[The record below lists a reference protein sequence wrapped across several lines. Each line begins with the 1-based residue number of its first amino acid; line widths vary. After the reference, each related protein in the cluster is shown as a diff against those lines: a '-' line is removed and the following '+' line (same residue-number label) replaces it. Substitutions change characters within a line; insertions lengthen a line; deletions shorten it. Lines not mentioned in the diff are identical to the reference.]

1 MKLNSRIFCALI
13 VALSATGIID
23 MSSAAD
29 PGVPPPKE
37 PVLRRLA
44 SPASWTITFQYPD
57 DTKQSKK
64 GSSKAPSAPQA
75 APHLQLD
82 RLEAVT
88 VTKAGKVWR
97 EQSLWSSGNKTETW
111 IFHDMR
117 AGTSPGSH
125 AIAAIAFSSDE
136 PEALDYRRIDFE
148 GLEWVAMEHY
158 KGVKDYAGKPA
169 YVFQL
174 DSDSAPAP
182 TGSASSGSAAPDPA
196 IKKANARIGQLG
208 MNKVAILSA
217 ETQLPLY
224 SRDGVVERTYAYNQP
239 PASPLVPPESFLK
252 VFQKLET
259 EAKELHRSPSEP

>member
-1 MKLNSRIFCALI
+1 MYSRILFAVFAVLPAMGLN
-13 VALSATGIID
+13 VA
-23 MSSAAD
+23 SSAED
-29 PGVPPPKE
+29 PTVPPPKE

-44 SPASWTITFQYPD
+44 SPASWTVTFQYPD
-57 DTKQSKK
+57 DIRQSKK

-75 APHLQLD
+75 DPHLQLD

-111 IFHDMR
+111 IYHDMR

-125 AIAAIAFSSDE
+125 AIAAITFSSDE
-136 PEALDYRRIDFE
+136 PEALDYRKSDFE

-182 TGSASSGSAAPDPA
+182 TGAASSGSAAPDPA
-196 IKKANARIGQLG
+196 TKKANARIGKLG
-208 MNKVAILSA
+208 MNKIAILSA

-224 SRDGVVERTYAYNQP
+224 SCDGVVERTYSYDK
-239 PASPLVPPESFLK
+239 SPDTPLAPPENFMK
-252 VFQKLET
+252 VFQQLET
-259 EAKELHRSPSEP
+259 ESRERHRGPSEP

>member
-1 MKLNSRIFCALI
+1 MKLKSRIFCSLI
-13 VALSATGIID
+13 AALSGTGITD

-29 PGVPPPKE
+29 PGLPPPKE

-136 PEALDYRRIDFE
+136 PEALDYRRSDFE

-169 YVFQL
+169 YVFQF
-174 DSDSAPAP
+174 DQENAPAP
-182 TGSASSGSAAPDPA
+182 AGFAASATPDPTV
-196 IKKANARIGQLG
+196 KNANARIGKLG
-208 MNKVAILSA
+208 MTKIAILST

-224 SRDGVVERTYAYNQP
+224 SYDGVVERTYSYDKSP
-239 PASPLVPPESFLK
+239 DTPLVPPENFMK
-252 VFQKLET
+252 VFRQLEM
-259 EAKELHRSPSEP
+259 ELKELHRGPSEP

>member
-1 MKLNSRIFCALI
+1 MKINSRIFFAVFAVLLAI
-13 VALSATGIID
+13 GPNVA
-23 MSSAAD
+23 SSAED

-37 PVLRRLA
+37 PILRRLA
-44 SPASWTITFQYPD
+44 SPASWTVTFQYPD
-57 DTKQSKK
+57 DTRQSKK
-64 GSSKAPSAPQA
+64 GSSKASSAPQA

-136 PEALDYRRIDFE
+136 PEALDYRRSDFE

-169 YVFQL
+169 YVFQF
-174 DSDSAPAP
+174 DQENAPASE
-182 TGSASSGSAAPDPA
+182 GFAASATPDQA

-208 MNKVAILSA
+208 MTKIAILSA

-224 SRDGVVERTYAYNQP
+224 SCDGVVERTYSYNQP